1 MSAHKQGDEVPSA
14 GAAAAP
20 APTAGEKQQSKGHP
34 LEEEIREL
42 EADIKELRKK
52 IKSDEGKADLTKNED
67 LELAL
72 RRAIAANT
80 ERLQGLEQDMRD
92 LRKKIERPTAAG
104 GRSPT
109 SCLPLRS
116 LIGLPRRVLRALLLL
131 REFDIPFHLRART
144 ATRHTRRFARVV
156 RSSSVHVHHASL
168 CIDGVA
174 LSLPHRVRASSH
186 LVHAPRF
193 QPQLCTE

>member
-1 MSAHKQGDEVPSA
+1 MSAHKHGDEVPSA

-20 APTAGEKQQSKGHP
+20 APSAGDGRQSTRDTLEK
-34 LEEEIREL
+34 EIREL

-52 IKSDEGKADLTKNED
+52 IKLDEDKADLTKNED

-72 RRAIAANT
+72 RRAIASNT

-116 LIGLPRRVLRALLLL
+116 LIGLLASQGIARAPL
-131 REFDIPFHLRART
+131 
-144 ATRHTRRFARVV
+144 ATR
-156 RSSSVHVHHASL
+156 
-168 CIDGVA
+168 I
-174 LSLPHRVRASSH
+174 
-186 LVHAPRF
+186 
-193 QPQLCTE
+193 